1 MFFLILIYR
10 NTTDGSENE
19 RVQFYKVYV
28 HDKDLIQMLKNS
40 VQKRDRVL
48 VNGFLGSKPET
59 DQNGQ
64 KKYSG
69 HVEATQI
76 LKVDRFSEALNED
89 AVEEEIKTTNE

>member
-1 MFFLILIYR
+1 MFIFFLIYR
-10 NTTDGSENE
+10 NTTDGSESE

-28 HDKDLIQMLKNS
+28 HDKDLIQLLKNN

-48 VNGFLGSKPET
+48 VNGFLGAKPET
-59 DQNGQ
+59 DLNGQ

-76 LKVDRFSEALNED
+76 LKVGRFSEAQNED
-89 AVEEEIKTTNE
+89 SVEEEI

>member
-1 MFFLILIYR
+1 M
-10 NTTDGSENE
+10 DGSESE

-28 HDKDLIQMLKNS
+28 HDKDLVQLLKNS

-48 VNGFLGSKPET
+48 VNGFLGAKPET

-64 KKYSG
+64 RKYAG

-76 LKVDRFSEALNED
+76 LKVDRFSEAQSENTAED
-89 AVEEEIKTTNE
+89 EIKTTNE